1 MSNLGKDEQ
10 DRLFQA
16 SHKLFFAPAMTEVQ
30 TYAKL
35 LEQAV
40 PGSDKKYWLS
50 ELSKLKKGECISVG
64 MHANANGVLVQS
76 AKHLKVAQ
84 LSNRLGLTE

>member
-1 MSNLGKDEQ
+1 M
-10 DRLFQA
+10 
-16 SHKLFFAPAMTEVQ
+16 
-30 TYAKL
+30 
-35 LEQAV
+35 
-40 PGSDKKYWLS
+40 GSEMCIRDS
-50 ELSKLKKGECISVG
+50 ISVG